1 MTESADH
8 PPDPEPRPV
17 RPPDDEGR
25 EPLAARLRRAR
36 HDLRPV
42 DLRTQAGLVVH
53 LLRWITLGSVSG
65 MLAGVSS
72 AVFLKALD
80 WATRTRIE
88 HGWLLWL
95 LPAAGFVMG
104 YAYWKL
110 AGRAAEGN
118 ALIIDEIHEPQ
129 AWVPRR
135 MTPLIFF
142 ATIGTHLFG
151 GSAGR
156 EGTAIQMSGSLTDWF
171 SRATGLGASDRRIL
185 LIAAISGGFGAMF
198 GVPIAGA
205 VFGLEVQSIGRVR
218 YEAIVPA
225 LTASIVG
232 DLVARGLGIH
242 HETVQLLAVPTGPVF
257 LLKVAAAG
265 LAFGLGGALFIEATH
280 AVKKLV
286 EALIVWPPLR
296 PVLGGLVI
304 IGLVL
309 VAGNRD
315 YLGLSL
321 PIAAEAL
328 IGVQLGI
335 EVFLLKLLFTAITLG
350 SGFQGGEVT
359 PLFVMGAALGATLGH
374 LLGVPTPVLAA
385 VGFVAVFAG
394 ASNTPLACT
403 IMGIELFGAALAV
416 PVAIGCVVS
425 YVFSSHRSIY
435 GSQRIEIAKGEI
447 GFAPGTAVRD
457 LPRRHWSALWP
468 RRTGHDPT

>member
-1 MTESADH
+1 MTEPAD
-8 PPDPEPRPV
+8 PPPS
-17 RPPDDEGR
+17 PDDAGR
-25 EPLAARLRRAR
+25 APLGVRLRQALR
-36 HDLRPV
+36 DLRPV
-42 DLRTQAGLVVH
+42 DLHTQAGLVAH
-53 LLRWITLGSVSG
+53 LLRWITLGSASG
-65 MLAGVSS
+65 VLAGVSS

-80 WATRTRIE
+80 WATRTRLE
-88 HGWLLWL
+88 HGWLVWL

-104 YAYWKL
+104 FGYWKL

-135 MTPLIFF
+135 MAPLIFF
-142 ATIGTHLFG
+142 ASIGTQLFG

-156 EGTAIQMSGSLTDWF
+156 EGTAIQMSGSLTDGF
-171 SRATGLGASDRRIL
+171 SRVARLGSADRRIL

-242 HETVQLLAVPTGPVF
+242 HETFQVLGVPTGPVF

-286 EALIVWPPLR
+286 EAVLVWPPLR

-304 IGLVL
+304 IALVL
-309 VAGNRD
+309 VVGNRD

-328 IGVQLGI
+328 VGAQLGI
-335 EVFLLKLLFTAITLG
+335 EVFLLKLLFTAVTLG
-350 SGFQGGEVT
+350 TGFQGGEVT

-435 GSQRIEIAKGEI
+435 GSQRVEIAKGEI

-457 LPRRHWSALWP
+457 LPRRGLPAPWW
-468 RRTGHDPT
+468 RRAGGTPT